1 MFMGVLIV
9 PAATRCSSLLRK
21 NKQGNMPP
29 GLDWYDVGIVTV
41 ATVLML
47 LALWMADDTRF

>member
-1 MFMGVLIV
+1 MGVLIV